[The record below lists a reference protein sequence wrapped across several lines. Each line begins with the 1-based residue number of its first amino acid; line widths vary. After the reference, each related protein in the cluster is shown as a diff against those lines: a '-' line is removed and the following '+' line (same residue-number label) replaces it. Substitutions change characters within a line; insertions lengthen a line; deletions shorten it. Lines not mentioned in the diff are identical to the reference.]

1 MTRLM
6 SDEGAVS
13 GEGWSELNPPVKT
26 VGQVAESAIN
36 ALRTREQG
44 DKK

>member
-1 MTRLM
+1 MTELM
-6 SDEGAVS
+6 SDQGAVS

-26 VGQVAESAIN
+26 VGQVAEAAIK
-36 ALRTREQG
+36 ALQTREQG